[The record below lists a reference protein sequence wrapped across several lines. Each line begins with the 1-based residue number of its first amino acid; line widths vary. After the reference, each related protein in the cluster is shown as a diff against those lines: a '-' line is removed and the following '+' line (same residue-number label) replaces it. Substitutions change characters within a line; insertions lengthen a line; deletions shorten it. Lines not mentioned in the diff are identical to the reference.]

1 MSMAGR
7 DGFGIDVGSLAAL
20 NQATKPK
27 QKPATKP
34 TTGGLTAWLAEKQT
48 NPATGSFELLGLAPR
63 SYSEKRKLA
72 PDSLTNLSVGVGEKT
87 IEELSEPQF
96 KELRKRDPAAAKKYT
111 ADHRASWSTGDDYT
125 VFMREAPETGE
136 LLDSR
141 LSQADLR
148 LANGGDSRAFYPATK
163 MPEKKA
169 SGISWGTIGK
179 EMLWAIN
186 PFDELTKKQR
196 ANRQAAREQID
207 GPDKENLEEY
217 NAALMRRVRE
227 SALGIMSQEGI
238 DKLGAPEKKPV
249 EAWTDKDINQLTGR
263 QQSAISYNTFLRDAR
278 IKDKKWRETD
288 GQLTEREQAAYNR
301 DLKEVFGDNANIDNS
316 GLLAPNTLSM
326 LRSAKFKDEIA
337 KLSDFTE
344 GQSMFVSMDDMN
356 NTLFTE
362 KDNKPGKHWQ
372 ADMSLAPDALANM
385 KANLAYS
392 ISKTLEKKAGG
403 FDKLPESELE
413 NFLGGDYNTSRF
425 NWMTASAESKYQSG
439 KVTPNIFGDKKTA
452 SPERAALM
460 NTMYNKYMVD
470 KSGTFSSLDKVA
482 ALVDD
487 ARKQQG
493 TNIDFTGEQF
503 VTFVRSK
510 LRERARLGLDTAN
523 VDPSEGVSVT
533 WPEQIK
539 RMGKLGAE
547 LEQYLPQYRQGA
559 GARGGR

>member
-20 NQATKPK
+20 NQAAKPK
-27 QKPATKP
+27 QKPTQKP
-34 TTGGLTAWLAEKQT
+34 TSGGLAAWLAEKQT

-63 SYSEKRKLA
+63 SYSEKLKLT
-72 PDSLTNLSVGVGEKT
+72 PDSFSNLAKGVGEKT
-87 IEELSEPQF
+87 TEELSEPQF
-96 KELRKRDPAAAKKYT
+96 KALRERDPEAAKKYVT
-111 ADHRASWSTGDDYT
+111 DQRTMLSTGDDYT
-125 VFMREAPETGE
+125 VFTREAPATGE
-136 LLDSR
+136 LLDAR
-141 LSQADLR
+141 LSKVDLR

-163 MPEKKA
+163 LPENPGEAKFKTNPVTA
-169 SGISWGTIGK
+169 FGTNNLI
-179 EMLWAIN
+179 
-186 PFDELTKKQR
+186 T
-196 ANRQAAREQID
+196 ID
-207 GPDKENLEEY
+207 PDKPLTGTKPTKSFEQTNEKDIQEY

-288 GQLTEREQAAYNR
+288 GQLTEREQATYNR

-316 GLLAPNTLSM
+316 GILAPNTLSM

-372 ADMSLAPDALANM
+372 ADMSLSQDSLANM
-385 KANLAYS
+385 KANLSYR

-413 NFLGGDYNTSRF
+413 NYLGGDYNTSRF
-425 NWMTASAESKYQSG
+425 NWMTAGAESKYQSG
-439 KVTPNIFGDKKTA
+439 KITPNIFGDKKTA
-452 SPERAALM
+452 NAERAELM

-487 ARKQQG
+487 ARNQPG

-523 VDPSEGVSVT
+523 VDPSEGISVT